1 TKMFEYMAAGLPVI
15 ATRAEMTSYF
25 LEPTG
30 AGVLVDSLDPQDYAQ
45 AIADLWYSPEKMI
58 EMGRNGRRAFE
69 ERFNW
74 DAEGE
79 KLLALYARLTGREP

>member
-1 TKMFEYMAAGLPVI
+1 MA
-15 ATRAEMTSYF
+15 SYF
-25 LEPTG
+25 LRPHRARRLRG
-30 AGVLVDSLDPQDYAQ
+30 SLDPQDYAQ